1 MKDQR
6 KTEIK
11 VGITVLASI
20 IIIIWVFGW
29 AKNITVNSGRK
40 ETTIAFATVSGL
52 EEGDPVTING
62 VRKGYV
68 DEILNQDD
76 HVLVHINIDADSQL
90 KEDAKFFIM
99 MLDLMGGKKV
109 EVNPGSS
116 STPIDYSK
124 LQNGQFLGDIA
135 TAMAAFGTVEN
146 DLVDVIKEVKITLT
160 SLNKTLTD
168 DQFNNDLKLSLKN
181 LTTLTTNLND
191 MLVQN
196 RDEINK
202 LLNSGIEL
210 TTTLNDFITTNKDSI
225 SQTITSLRQ
234 TLDHSKQLIVKVN
247 DLVDKTN
254 RSENN
259 LGILLNDKE
268 IIDDLK
274 YSIKKLKELSDLLL
288 DQLKNEGLKVDAEVD
303 LF

>member
-11 VGITVLASI
+11 VGITVLFSI
-20 IIIIWVFGW
+20 IILIWVFGW

-40 ETTIAFATVSGL
+40 ETTIIFATVSGL

-68 DEILNQDD
+68 DEITNKDD
-76 HVLVHINIDADSQL
+76 HVRVHINLDADCVL
-90 KEDAKFFIM
+90 KEDAKFYIT

-109 EVNPGSS
+109 EINPGSS
-116 STPIDYSK
+116 KTSIDYSK

-135 TAMAAFGTVEN
+135 TAMAAFGAVET
-146 DLVDVIKEVKITLT
+146 DLVDVIKEIKITLT

-168 DQFNNDLKLSLKN
+168 QNFNNDLKTSLNN
-181 LTTLTTNLND
+181 LTVLTTNLNN
-191 MLVQN
+191 LITQN
-196 RDEINK
+196 KDEINK

-210 TTTLNDFITTNKDSI
+210 TNMLNDFINTNKDSI
-225 SQTITSLRQ
+225 SQTITSLKQ

-247 DLVDKTN
+247 DLIDKTN
-254 RSENN
+254 QSENN

-268 IIDDLK
+268 IMDDLK

-288 DQLKNEGLKVDAEVD
+288 DQLKSEGLKVDAEVD